1 MTAADAWPAGVEAA
15 CSFLYLMVVVSCEF
29 RPKLKAPL
37 HAAVIAGAD
46 LLFFLAY
53 RPVEIQLNNY
63 TAYLIIL
70 LVCSLLFATVCLHG
84 DPLNMVNFVVICNF
98 AVVVLKSIVLA
109 ACGGFIARITS
120 PMARSLI
127 WHAIYYV
134 GLAAC
139 GWFFIHFATR
149 TRLPRRYWMALAP
162 CTFTVAVLATFSGQ
176 SFMQAAAAAY
186 NIFNIAT
193 FWLILLLYYLTHL
206 IAGEFTRRLDA
217 ETANTRLS
225 AQLEQFERTQAA
237 IEQFRRDRH
246 KMKNTYFYI
255 NALVKRHEYAAL
267 EHYLDTELNYR
278 ITEMEEIRTGNPTL
292 DLMLTQKIGE
302 ARRAHI
308 GVTTNLTLPANLPF
322 PDQDLCALLLNLL
335 DSAIDASIREPAR
348 PGSREIAI
356 TLGQTKNFLRVE
368 ISNRTSTDVLKEN
381 RSLHTTKTDKANHGI
396 GLQVVRSIVDK
407 YDGMLRYDSSRDR
420 FAVSVLLQ
428 FPEQSGET
436 P

>member
-1 MTAADAWPAGVEAA
+1 
-15 CSFLYLMVVVSCEF
+15 
-29 RPKLKAPL
+29 
-37 HAAVIAGAD
+37 
-46 LLFFLAY
+46 
-53 RPVEIQLNNY
+53 
-63 TAYLIIL
+63 
-70 LVCSLLFATVCLHG
+70 
-84 DPLNMVNFVVICNF
+84 
-98 AVVVLKSIVLA
+98 
-109 ACGGFIARITS
+109 
-120 PMARSLI
+120 
-127 WHAIYYV
+127 
-134 GLAAC
+134 
-139 GWFFIHFATR
+139 
-149 TRLPRRYWMALAP
+149 
-162 CTFTVAVLATFSGQ
+162 
-176 SFMQAAAAAY
+176 MQAAAAAY

-217 ETANTRLS
+217 ETANTRPS

-246 KMKNTYFYI
+246 EMKNTYFYI

-335 DSAIDASIREPAR
+335 DNATDASIREPAR

-356 TLGQTKNFLRVE
+356 TLGPTKNFLRVE

>member
-15 CSFLYLMVVVSCEF
+15 CSFLYLMIVVSCEF

-63 TAYLIIL
+63 TAYLIVL
-70 LVCSLLFATVCLHG
+70 LVCSLLFSTVCLRG

-109 ACGGFIARITS
+109 ACGGFIARIAS
-120 PMARSLI
+120 PLVRSLI
-127 WHAIYYV
+127 WHAMYYV

-139 GWFFIHFATR
+139 GWFFVHFATH
-149 TRLPRRYWMALAP
+149 TRLPRRYWIALAP

-225 AQLEQFERTQAA
+225 AQLEQFERAQAA
-237 IEQFRRDRH
+237 IDQFRRDRH
-246 KMKNTYFYI
+246 EMKNTYFYI

-335 DSAIDASIREPAR
+335 DNAIDASIREPDR

-381 RSLHTTKTDKANHGI
+381 RSLRTTKTDKTNHGI